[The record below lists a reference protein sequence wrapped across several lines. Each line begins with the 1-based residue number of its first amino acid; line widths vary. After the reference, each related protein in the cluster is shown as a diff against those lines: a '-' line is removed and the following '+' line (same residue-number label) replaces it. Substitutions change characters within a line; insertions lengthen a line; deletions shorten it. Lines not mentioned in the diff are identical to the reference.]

1 MEIAKNQIDTDTTA
15 KRRLSVSLYLNYLVH
30 GMGMIILAQNMNS
43 LGTAWNQPIK
53 IVSFVISGIGIG
65 RLISYLITGFLSD
78 KISRKF
84 FVEFGMFCYAVFALG
99 MPMAKNIWIAY
110 FFAILAGVA
119 NSSLDAGTYTTF
131 VEMNGGNGA
140 YTILI
145 KAFVSV
151 GEFILPILVTI
162 LAGQGMWF
170 GWSFMAMVILLVIN
184 FCLILPLKFPVAN
197 QADGS
202 AVNERESEIKG
213 VAKKVMTG
221 ALVVYGYSSMALM
234 IWFTQWITMFAQQT
248 MHMSDGAAHFLLS
261 LYSIGSITGVLVLFA
276 LLGRNVKESR
286 LLLIVN
292 AIALA
297 DLLVIMQ
304 SGQLLLMQVASFA
317 FGFSAASGIMQT
329 GLTIFMKLYP
339 THRGMITGVF
349 YFFGSI
355 ASFTV
360 PIITGMLSDI
370 SMAAVMAGDLVMAGI
385 GILVAAIVMAAE
397 KKG

>member
-1 MEIAKNQIDTDTTA
+1 MDIAKNQVNTVA
-15 KRRLSVSLYLNYLVH
+15 KQRLSVSLYLNYLIH

-43 LGTAWNQPIK
+43 LGAAWHQPIK

-65 RLISYLITGFLSD
+65 RLISYLVTGFLSD

-84 FVEFGMFCYAVFALG
+84 FVEVGMFCYAAFALG
-99 MPMAKNIWIAY
+99 MPLTKNIGLAY
-110 FFAILAGVA
+110 AFAILAGVA

-162 LAGQGMWF
+162 LANQGMWF
-170 GWSFMAMVILLVIN
+170 GWSFMAMVALLTIN

-197 QADGS
+197 QANGD
-202 AVNERESEIKG
+202 AVHEQDAKING
-213 VAKKVMTG
+213 TAKKIMTG
-221 ALVVYGYSSMALM
+221 SLIVYGYSSMALM

-248 MHMSDGAAHFLLS
+248 LHMSNGAAHFLLS

-276 LLGRNVKESR
+276 LLGHNVKESH
-286 LLLIVN
+286 LLLVVN
-292 AIALA
+292 MIALVS
-297 DLLVIMQ
+297 LLVIMQ
-304 SGQLLLMQVASFA
+304 SEQSLLMQIASFT
-317 FGFSAASGIMQT
+317 FGLSAASGIMQT

-370 SMAAVMAGDLVMAGI
+370 NMAAVMAGDLVMAGI
-385 GILVAAIVMAAE
+385 GILVATIVMAAE

>member
-1 MEIAKNQIDTDTTA
+1 MDIAKNQVNTVA
-15 KRRLSVSLYLNYLVH
+15 KQRLSVSLYLNYLIH

-43 LGTAWNQPIK
+43 LGVAWHQPIK

-84 FVEFGMFCYAVFALG
+84 FVEVGMFCYAAFALG
-99 MPMAKNIWIAY
+99 MPLTKNIGLAY
-110 FFAILAGVA
+110 AFAILAGVA

-162 LAGQGMWF
+162 LANQGMWF
-170 GWSFMAMVILLVIN
+170 GWSFMAMVALLIIN
-184 FCLILPLKFPVAN
+184 FCLILPLKFSVAN
-197 QADGS
+197 QANGD
-202 AVNERESEIKG
+202 AVHEQDAKING
-213 VAKKVMTG
+213 TAKKIMTG
-221 ALVVYGYSSMALM
+221 ALIVYGYSSMALM

-248 MHMSDGAAHFLLS
+248 LHMSNGAAHFLLS

-276 LLGRNVKESR
+276 LLGHNVKESH
-286 LLLIVN
+286 LLLVVN
-292 AIALA
+292 MIALVS
-297 DLLVIMQ
+297 LLVIMQ
-304 SGQLLLMQVASFA
+304 SEQSLLMQIASFT
-317 FGFSAASGIMQT
+317 FGLSAASGIMQT

-370 SMAAVMAGDLVMAGI
+370 NMATVMAGDLVMAGI

>member
-1 MEIAKNQIDTDTTA
+1 MDIAKNQVNTVA
-15 KRRLSVSLYLNYLVH
+15 KQRLSVSLYLNYLIH

-43 LGTAWNQPIK
+43 LGAAWHQPIK

-84 FVEFGMFCYAVFALG
+84 FVEVGMFCYAAFALG
-99 MPMAKNIWIAY
+99 MPLTKNIGLAY
-110 FFAILAGVA
+110 AFAILAGVA

-162 LAGQGMWF
+162 LANQGMWF
-170 GWSFMAMVILLVIN
+170 GWSFMAMVALLIIN

-197 QADGS
+197 QANGD
-202 AVNERESEIKG
+202 AVHEQDAKING
-213 VAKKVMTG
+213 TAKKIMTG
-221 ALVVYGYSSMALM
+221 ALIVYGYSSMALM

-248 MHMSDGAAHFLLS
+248 LHMSNGAAHFLLS

-276 LLGRNVKESR
+276 LLGHNVKESH
-286 LLLIVN
+286 LLLVVN
-292 AIALA
+292 MIALVS
-297 DLLVIMQ
+297 LLVIMQ
-304 SGQLLLMQVASFA
+304 SEQSLLMQIASFT
-317 FGFSAASGIMQT
+317 FGLSAASGIMQT

-370 SMAAVMAGDLVMAGI
+370 NMAAVMASDLVMAGI

>member
-1 MEIAKNQIDTDTTA
+1 MEIAKNQIDTTA

-30 GMGMIILAQNMNS
+30 GMGLIILAQNMNS

-84 FVEFGMFCYAVFALG
+84 FVELGMFCYAVFALG
-99 MPMAKNIWIAY
+99 MPMTKNIWIAY

-170 GWSFMAMVILLVIN
+170 GWSFMAMVILLAIN

-276 LLGRNVKESR
+276 LLGRNVKESHPAADR
-286 LLLIVN
+286 KRNCLSSPVGDHAKWSAAFDADCLVRIWLQRGQRNHANRPDDLHEALPDAPRHDYWRFLLLRQHCFVYGTN
-292 AIALA
+292 HYR
-297 DLLVIMQ
+297 D
-304 SGQLLLMQVASFA
+304 A
-317 FGFSAASGIMQT
+317 FRHQYGRSYGC
-329 GLTIFMKLYP
+329 
-339 THRGMITGVF
+339 
-349 YFFGSI
+349 
-355 ASFTV
+355 
-360 PIITGMLSDI
+360 
-370 SMAAVMAGDLVMAGI
+370 
-385 GILVAAIVMAAE
+385 
-397 KKG
+397 

>member
-1 MEIAKNQIDTDTTA
+1 MDIAKNQVNTVA
-15 KRRLSVSLYLNYLVH
+15 KQRLSVSLYLNYLIH

-43 LGTAWNQPIK
+43 LGAAWHQPIK

-84 FVEFGMFCYAVFALG
+84 FVEVGMFCYAAFALG
-99 MPMAKNIWIAY
+99 MPLTKNIGLAY
-110 FFAILAGVA
+110 AFAILAGVA

-162 LAGQGMWF
+162 LANQGMWF
-170 GWSFMAMVILLVIN
+170 GWSFMSMVVLLAIN
-184 FCLILPLKFPVAN
+184 FCLILPLKFPAAN
-197 QADGS
+197 QASGD
-202 AVNERESEIKG
+202 AVNEQGPEIKG

-248 MHMSDGAAHFLLS
+248 LHMSNGAAHFLLS
-261 LYSIGSITGVLVLFA
+261 LYSIGSITGVLMLFA
-276 LLGRNVKESR
+276 LLGHNVKESH
-286 LLLIVN
+286 LLLVVN
-292 AIALA
+292 MIALVS
-297 DLLVIMQ
+297 LLVIMQ
-304 SGQLLLMQVASFA
+304 SEQSLLMQIASFT
-317 FGFSAASGIMQT
+317 FGLSAASGIMQT

-370 SMAAVMAGDLVMAGI
+370 NMAAVMAGDLVMAGI
-385 GILVAAIVMAAE
+385 GILVATIVMAAE